1 MFDSVVFVSG
11 VDPQIPVSSCFHWVN
26 TIPKHGRPLGY
37 DFKEV
42 PDLQKGAS
50 HSSHRERKRY
60 TKTVSSK
67 ERPSANESDAE
78 DSGVKKSR
86 QPRLKKTVRT
96 QMWAPVAKEE
106 ESASE
111 DDFVDSSYNVNLMA
125 KSIDSSH
132 LFQLLLHLL
141 EDLAVLDMTMNNPG
155 QTLSAVI
162 LPVLLGVLVSFSATS
177 SFKESQVPETE
188 DLILPWEREK
198 GLVVHQQLVRVIL
211 TLSGIVAT
219 QQNGVRILLSLKV
232 VPGILSSLTYCHS
245 LEDSGTVQ
253 QAQLEQNVIQDAVC
267 GCLDLFRVVY
277 DNLPFNPS
285 FVRDANAVMELFRRH
300 GGEDYFLYLFS
311 LNDKQQN
318 GKRHTRSES
327 HIDPMK
333 WLCNLIHCL
342 KVVKVNYI
350 HAIKCLKRRHRNC
363 EFGIFF
369 HHHHDIFGAPLESV
383 LPINEENSFSQI
395 SLAGP
400 SLCQMAKWSCLLL
413 ECLKKAQ
420 AKSNRLLILCALREE
435 GVCCCLHPASVVYTI
450 IPLVPVLSPAVRNY
464 ALETLNTMLLCHF
477 HGSVEAKGLSGVAC
491 SQCSL
496 EPQVISDASLRIDSG
511 FASCEV
517 GETHEQ
523 KSVLRW
529 KSLRLLRQH
538 MLSGDE
544 SIALSVAK
552 HLITLAI
559 RGNCDVKEELFFGI
573 YRHVLNMKAVDQ
585 PVSSSRGEREELTS
599 SSEESGWVSTVP
611 NSVMLFCVSSLPYVL
626 QVDKV
631 MRLFLD
637 KGGLTC
643 LTQLLD
649 NDQLRVPVMGVF
661 EALIMIDEQA
671 MMTKHAP
678 PAAGNAQQSVEYK
691 GGIVIQTFID
701 TLAKKTCAITA
712 SFQQLQLKG
721 PLSVPQPEMSPLHL
735 QCKSDEATLEHG
747 QDKKVDLLHKVHS
760 AKPEIPESCKQES
773 AVDHIHK
780 RILETLP
787 ALQDMWK
794 TCAKLCMN
802 SETFR
807 ACYRNSPCLYIVQ
820 ETLVLAMGILSD
832 LTPASVSET
841 CTAHQ
846 PSRKEQPTKHPASL
860 ACHSSRLAF
869 IEAVMIVCFSC
880 HTILPLQKV

>member
-1 MFDSVVFVSG
+1 M
-11 VDPQIPVSSCFHWVN
+11 DPQIPVSSCFHLVDTN
-26 TIPKHGRPLGY
+26 PKRRRPVGL
-37 DFKEV
+37 KEV
-42 PDLQKGAS
+42 SDLKKCAS
-50 HSSHRERKRY
+50 GSSFREKKRY

-67 ERPSANESDAE
+67 DKPSANESDA
-78 DSGVKKSR
+78 DDDCVKKPK
-86 QPRLKKTVRT
+86 QPRLKKTMRT
-96 QMWAPVAKEE
+96 HIWAPVAKED

-111 DDFVDSSYNVNLMA
+111 DDFVDSTEDVNLVG
-125 KSIDSSH
+125 KSIASSH

-141 EDLAVLDMTMNNPG
+141 EDLAVLDINVNNSG

-162 LPVLLGVLVSFSATS
+162 LPVLLDALVSFSATS
-177 SFKESQVPETE
+177 SFKESQLPENE
-188 DLILPWEREK
+188 DIILPWTREK
-198 GLVVHQQLVRVIL
+198 GLLVQQQLVRVIL

-219 QQNGVRILLSLKV
+219 QRNGVRILLSLKV
-232 VPGILSSLTYCHS
+232 VPGILSSLAYCRS
-245 LEDSGTVQ
+245 LEESDAMQ
-253 QAQLEQNVIQDAVC
+253 QTQLEQNVIQDAVC

-277 DNLPFNPS
+277 SNLPFNPS
-285 FVRDANAVMELFRRH
+285 FVRDANAVTELFRRH
-300 GGEDYFLYLFS
+300 GGEDYFRYLFT
-311 LNDKQQN
+311 LIDKQQN
-318 GKRHTRSES
+318 DNRHTRCES
-327 HIDPMK
+327 HVNPMK

-342 KVVKVNYI
+342 KVVKVDYI

-369 HHHHDIFGAPLESV
+369 HHHHDIFGAPLGSV
-383 LPINEENSFSQI
+383 LPVNEENSCGQKSI
-395 SLAGP
+395 ADP
-400 SLCQMAKWSCLLL
+400 SVCQMAKWSCLLL

-435 GVCCCLHPASVVYTI
+435 GVCCCLHPPSVVNTI

-464 ALETLNTMLLCHF
+464 ALETLNTMLLGQF
-477 HGSVEAKGLSGVAC
+477 YGSVEALGLSGVAC
-491 SQCSL
+491 SQCSSDL
-496 EPQVISDASLRIDSG
+496 QVTSNAPLRTDSG

-523 KSVLRW
+523 KSLLRW

-538 MLSGDE
+538 ILSSDE

-559 RGNCDVKEELFFGI
+559 KGNSDIKEELFFGI
-573 YRHVLNMKAVDQ
+573 YLHVLNMKAVDQ
-585 PVSSSRGEREELTS
+585 PVSPSRGEREELTS
-599 SSEESGWVSTVP
+599 SGEEVGWVTTVP

-631 MRLFLD
+631 MRLFLE

-649 NDQLRVPVMGVF
+649 NNQLRVPVMGVF

-671 MMTKHAP
+671 MVTKRAAP
-678 PAAGNAQQSVEYK
+678 AVVNAQQTLEYK

-721 PLSVPQPEMSPLHL
+721 PSSVPQPGMSQLWS
-735 QCKSDEATLEHG
+735 KSDETPENNRERRA
-747 QDKKVDLLHKVHS
+747 DLLPKVYPARPVTSELCNQEDAIDHVHK
-760 AKPEIPESCKQES
+760 C
-773 AVDHIHK
+773 
-780 RILETLP
+780 ILETLP
-787 ALQDMWK
+787 AIQDMWK

-820 ETLVLAMGILSD
+820 ETLVLAMGILSE
-832 LTPASVSET
+832 LAPAPVPEAY
-841 CTAHQ
+841 TADQ
-846 PSRKEQPTKHPASL
+846 ASRKKQQDPSPSL
-860 ACHSSRLAF
+860 ACYFSRLAF